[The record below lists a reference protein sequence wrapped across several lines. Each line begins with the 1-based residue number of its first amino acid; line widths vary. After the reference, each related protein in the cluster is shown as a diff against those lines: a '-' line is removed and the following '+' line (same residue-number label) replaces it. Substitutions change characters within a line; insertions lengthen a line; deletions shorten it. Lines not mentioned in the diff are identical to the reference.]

1 MKGTQRRVVCPS
13 CSKVFFAWR
22 PDDLPGAP
30 VKCYFC
36 GKSFEDEAARRP
48 PVAPP
53 PVPATPTPTA
63 TAAAPAPPA
72 AATPAD
78 PGSATPT
85 PPVAPASTDPAVH

>member
-1 MKGTQRRVVCPS
+1 MKGTQRRMICPS

-36 GKSFEDEAARRP
+36 GKSFEDEAARRK

-53 PVPATPTPTA
+53 PAPATSTA
-63 TAAAPAPPA
+63 TPAAADPVPSPPA
-72 AATPAD
+72 AAPAD
-78 PGSATPT
+78 PGSPASPA
-85 PPVAPASTDPAVH
+85 VPASTDPAVH